1 MNETP
6 DVTRGFP
13 PAHEASAD
21 RGSVG
26 EGGQPGDRGPDK
38 AAPQLERIVGTV
50 LRVGVTASSV
60 CLAVGVGLLF
70 VDAAGPVASL
80 LLQVGILV
88 LLATPIARVAA
99 SIVGYVAEGDWP
111 FVTLTTIVLVELMA
125 SVAAALLF
133 NQRL

>member
-1 MNETP
+1 MSEMS

-13 PAHEASAD
+13 
-21 RGSVG
+21 
-26 EGGQPGDRGPDK
+26 GDRGAEK
-38 AAPQLERIVGTV
+38 AAPHLERIIGTV

-60 CLAVGVGLLF
+60 CLAVGLGLSF
-70 VDAAGPVASL
+70 IDPTGPVASL

-99 SIVGYVAEGDWP
+99 SIVGYVAEKDWL

-133 NQRL
+133 NRRV